1 MYIGDVVRE
10 QVDDLIGRVGN
21 ARLLHGRR
29 VAAELVHKR
38 LEPLRDVRAGKLQR
52 AVDLIRICDRHD
64 ARDHRHR
71 NAGLANLVQEIV
83 QKIIVKEH
91 LRGQKFTAGVNLF
104 LKETNVLFLIRA
116 LRMLLR
122 IAGAADA
129 KVRAAFPKLA
139 DEVDGVVIRPG
150 FLM

>member
-83 QKIIVKEH
+83 
-91 LRGQKFTAGVNLF
+91 
-104 LKETNVLFLIRA
+104 
-116 LRMLLR
+116 
-122 IAGAADA
+122 
-129 KVRAAFPKLA
+129 
-139 DEVDGVVIRPG
+139 
-150 FLM
+150 